1 MLLQCVE
8 QCIVVR
14 VIIRGREKKIKQEH
28 RAHIDEACY
37 THQVPKAESEK
48 EHACLVGINM
58 EQHHV

>member
-1 MLLQCVE
+1 MHCGQGYH
-8 QCIVVR
+8 Q
-14 VIIRGREKKIKQEH
+14 REGKKIKQEH